1 MIVDKVEIVS
11 QPVYFLVTQPVRFPL
26 IRSPDPIDVQYQ
38 RSESDGEISIT
49 GGSHRSDG
57 KMFTVGEMLVNWG
70 NIILLCT
77 DYNSYL

>member
-57 KMFTVGEMLVNWG
+57 KNVYRRRNACQLGKH
-70 NIILLCT
+70 NIT
-77 DYNSYL
+77 MH